1 MNNMNTNTFNFGRT
15 GLEVGTVIRYVDWT
29 GSEDSRP
36 RLVVSSKTTASPMF
50 GDNTKSI
57 KLNEASRIAFRLE
70 TGEHLT
76 QYMAMDMWETEDGNL
91 LRSYLTDG
99 EEVNEM
105 NGVSASPKKQAGMGP
120 VGLLQKT
127 AYSHLMT
134 ASDVV
139 RSDIPTAVG
148 YEPKA
153 SAMWNDYLDG
163 GNGALSDRSLTNTL
177 FLKGFMSDCC
187 SAPSKTVAGQALC
200 RQCKGEFVSSVLE
213 ETS

>member
-1 MNNMNTNTFNFGRT
+1 MNNMNTNTFNFGQT
-15 GLEVGTVIRYVDWT
+15 GLDVGTVIRYVDWT

-50 GDNTKSI
+50 GDKTNSI

-70 TGEHLT
+70 TGERLT
-76 QYMAMDMWETEDGNL
+76 EYMAMDMWETEEGTVLRQFVTDPTEFNGFRDGT
-91 LRSYLTDG
+91 RKSG
-99 EEVNEM
+99 K
-105 NGVSASPKKQAGMGP
+105 SPWAGN
-120 VGLLQKT
+120 VHYKT
-127 AYSHLMT
+127 VYSNLMT

-163 GNGALSDRSLTNTL
+163 GNGALSDRSLTNNL

-200 RQCKGEFVSSVLE
+200 AECKGDFVSSVLE